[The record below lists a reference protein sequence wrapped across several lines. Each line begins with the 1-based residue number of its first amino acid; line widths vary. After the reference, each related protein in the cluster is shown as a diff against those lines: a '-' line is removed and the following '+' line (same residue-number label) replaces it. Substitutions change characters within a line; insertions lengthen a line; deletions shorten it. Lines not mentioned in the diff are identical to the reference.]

1 VKAVG
6 LRKTLIEEM
15 VEDAKEATGLADDNV
30 ELSEEGPE
38 VAREATELVDSLL
51 APT

>member
-1 VKAVG
+1 MKAVG
-6 LRKTLIEEM
+6 LRKTLMEEM

-38 VAREATELVDSLL
+38 VATETIELVGSLL